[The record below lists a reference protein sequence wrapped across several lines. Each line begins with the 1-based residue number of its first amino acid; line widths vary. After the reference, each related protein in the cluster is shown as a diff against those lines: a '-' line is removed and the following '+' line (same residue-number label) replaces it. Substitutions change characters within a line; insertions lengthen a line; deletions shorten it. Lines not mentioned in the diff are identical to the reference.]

1 MKFATS
7 IVAAIATTGAAF
19 TVIPQKLSHPSQ
31 LNALNTMGSISSITA
46 ESPKEVL
53 SRVQDAG
60 LTLTNPND
68 LYWMV
73 DFLKEKYYDN
83 GDYYYPIKT
92 VCDGESIDVKFYCP
106 FEPSLSPHY
115 LELYGS
121 RDERASI
128 YETTMKKYNRIN
140 SEKTSA
146 ICTPYSSYGDTQIV
160 AYFYSMMY
168 YINDQTAHL
177 KLPESEIESELI
189 DILNDDILIYLNEFM
204 SIFEP
209 EDAQDLE
216 RIWDFLDFYQ
226 PYFSKVDGKIV
237 LDEKYLVR
245 TPAQMPLIKTI
256 CEYVSEQFAPS
267 KNITQVIWEVVRY
280 IKGVKDE
287 IHIRGDK
294 SFTLS
299 LQEYDDFRDKVTAS
313 PMAHAVSDLTH
324 ERFSYEAYTNPAF
337 MELENRCS
345 EIITYFNDVCT
356 SDRERLDEDP
366 FNSVFILM
374 DLDPSLNFAKSCD
387 VVVEHAYNK
396 MQAFLKLKEEIL
408 ESASD
413 EEERLALARMIKT
426 REDSLIGYVLHEVCC
441 VEDGYARDHKPLM
454 KAFLEEEITKSLAEK
469 VKFNPVESESVRL
482 N

>member
-140 SEKTSA
+140 SEKPQRFA
-146 ICTPYSSYGDTQIV
+146 
-160 AYFYSMMY
+160 
-168 YINDQTAHL
+168 
-177 KLPESEIESELI
+177 
-189 DILNDDILIYLNEFM
+189 
-204 SIFEP
+204 
-209 EDAQDLE
+209 
-216 RIWDFLDFYQ
+216 
-226 PYFSKVDGKIV
+226 
-237 LDEKYLVR
+237 
-245 TPAQMPLIKTI
+245 PLI
-256 CEYVSEQFAPS
+256 P
-267 KNITQVIWEVVRY
+267 
-280 IKGVKDE
+280 
-287 IHIRGDK
+287 
-294 SFTLS
+294 
-299 LQEYDDFRDKVTAS
+299 VT
-313 PMAHAVSDLTH
+313 
-324 ERFSYEAYTNPAF
+324 F
-337 MELENRCS
+337 EL
-345 EIITYFNDVCT
+345 
-356 SDRERLDEDP
+356 
-366 FNSVFILM
+366 
-374 DLDPSLNFAKSCD
+374 AKSCD

>member
-7 IVAAIATTGAAF
+7 IFATLATTSAAF
-19 TVIPQKLSHPSQ
+19 TVNPQKAFTAGAISKQQVS
-31 LNALNTMGSISSITA
+31 LNALSTLSSISSLTA
-46 ESPKEVL
+46 ESPSEVL
-53 SRVQDAG
+53 SRVQDTG
-60 LTLTNPND
+60 LTLTNPKD

-73 DFLKEKYYDN
+73 DFCKEKYYDK

-92 VCDGESIDVKFYCP
+92 VCDGESIDVKFFCP
-106 FEPSLSPHY
+106 FEPSISPHY

-128 YETTMKKYNRIN
+128 YETTMEKYNRIN

-146 ICTPYSSYGDTQIV
+146 ICTPSSSFGDTQII

-177 KLPESEIESELI
+177 KLPEGQIQSELV
-189 DILNDDILIYLNEFM
+189 DVLNDDILVYLNEFM
-204 SIFEP
+204 AIFEP
-209 EDAQDLE
+209 EDDEDLE
-216 RIWDFLDFYQ
+216 RIWSFLEFYQ
-226 PYFSKVDGKIV
+226 PYFNKVDGKIV
-237 LDEKYLVR
+237 LDEKYQTR
-245 TPAQMPLIKTI
+245 TPSQMPLIKTI
-256 CEYVSEQFAPS
+256 CAYVAEQFAPG
-267 KNITQVIWEVVRY
+267 KNITQVIWEVIRY
-280 IKGVKDE
+280 IKGVKNE
-287 IHIRGDK
+287 ITIRGDK

-324 ERFSYEAYTNPAF
+324 ERFSYKAYTDPLF

-356 SDRERLDEDP
+356 SDRERLDDDP

-374 DLDPSLNFAKSCD
+374 DLDPSLNYAASCD
-387 VVVEHAYNK
+387 LVVQHSHEK
-396 MQAFLKLKEEIL
+396 MERFLELKEEIL
-408 ESASD
+408 ASATD
-413 EEERLALARMIKT
+413 EEERLALSRMIKT

-441 VEDGYARDHKPLM
+441 VEEGYARDHKPLM
-454 KAFLEEEITKSLAEK
+454 KAHLEEELAKSLAEK
-469 VKFNPVESESVRL
+469 A
-482 N
+482 